1 MDIYDLAMRSSICL
15 PFSQPQK
22 KKKKKKNDM
31 TNKLHEFSTSTTNKL
46 DSGLNQVPIIYDGR
60 P

>member
-22 KKKKKKNDM
+22 KKKKKKKEYILAM
-31 TNKLHEFSTSTTNKL
+31 KAWEW
-46 DSGLNQVPIIYDGR
+46 YD
-60 P
+60 

>member
-22 KKKKKKNDM
+22 KKKKKKSIYLPWKHENDM
-31 TNKLHEFSTSTTNKL
+31 INWF
-46 DSGLNQVPIIYDGR
+46 
-60 P
+60 

>member
-22 KKKKKKNDM
+22 KKKEYILAMKAW
-31 TNKLHEFSTSTTNKL
+31 EW
-46 DSGLNQVPIIYDGR
+46 YD
-60 P
+60 

>member
-15 PFSQPQK
+15 PFSQPQ
-22 KKKKKKNDM
+22 KKKNDM

>member
-22 KKKKKKNDM
+22 KKKKKKKYILAM
-31 TNKLHEFSTSTTNKL
+31 KAWEW
-46 DSGLNQVPIIYDGR
+46 YD
-60 P
+60 

>member
-22 KKKKKKNDM
+22 KKKKIEKKKKREDILAM
-31 TNKLHEFSTSTTNKL
+31 KA
-46 DSGLNQVPIIYDGR
+46 
-60 P
+60 